1 MMSRD
6 SILKYTQFL
15 LIVLV
20 FVTADQWTKW
30 YASEW
35 LATQRP
41 GHFSHNIVLQVE
53 SEDAGKT
60 VEEYLGQTFKAN
72 SPEEVS
78 EIAQLYTRR
87 PDGRRIA
94 PDTALEAGDEIEVTR
109 REVVVIEGY
118 WDYQYTRNPGAAFG
132 ILSNADS
139 KWRRPFF
146 IVVSLL
152 AVLIILGLMRTVD
165 RRQQILIW
173 GLSFIAAGAIGN
185 FIDRIRFGYVI
196 DFIVWKYTDEYR
208 WPTFNIAD
216 VLICVGV
223 AFMIIEM
230 IRDGLRVRAAEKA
243 QLEEKPSTN
252 S

>member
-1 MMSRD
+1 MSRD
-6 SILKYTQFL
+6 SILKYTQFF
-15 LIVLV
+15 LIILV
-20 FVTADQWTKW
+20 FVGIDQWTKY

-41 GHFSHNIVLQVE
+41 GHFSHNIVLQIDE
-53 SEDAGKT
+53 ENAGKT
-60 VEEYLGQTFKAN
+60 VEEYLGATFRAN
-72 SPEEVS
+72 TPEEVRNIS
-78 EIAQLYTRR
+78 ERYTRR

-94 PDTALEAGDEIEVTR
+94 PDTILKGGDEIEVTR

-132 ILSNADS
+132 ILANADS

-152 AVLIILGLMRTVD
+152 AVVIILGLLRTVYW
-165 RRQQILIW
+165 RQQILVW

-196 DFIVWKYTDEYR
+196 DFVVWKYTDEHR
-208 WPTFNIAD
+208 WPTFNVAD
-216 VLICVGV
+216 ALICIGV
-223 AFMIIEM
+223 ALMIIEM
-230 IRDGLRVRAAEKA
+230 IRDGLRARAAGPTA
-243 QLEEKPSTN
+243 VEEDAPASN

>member
-1 MMSRD
+1 MSRD
-6 SILKYTQFL
+6 SMIKYAQFL
-15 LIVLV
+15 LIILV
-20 FVTADQWTKW
+20 FVFADQWTKW

-41 GHFSHNIVLQVE
+41 GHFSHNIVLQV
-53 SEDAGKT
+53 DPDKAGTT
-60 VEEYLGQTFKAN
+60 VEQYLGETFKRNTAD
-72 SPEEVS
+72 EVS
-78 EIAQLYTRR
+78 QIAQQYTRR
-87 PDGRRIA
+87 PDGRRLA
-94 PDTALEAGDEIEVTR
+94 PDTVLEAGDEIEVTR

-146 IVVSLL
+146 IVVSFL
-152 AVLIILGLMRTVD
+152 AVLIILGLLRTVD

-173 GLSFIAAGAIGN
+173 GLSLIAAGAIGN

-208 WPTFNIAD
+208 WPTFNVAD
-216 VLICVGV
+216 ALICVGV

-230 IRDGLRVRAAEKA
+230 IRDALNARAEDKA
-243 QLEEKPSTN
+243 KLEEKAPSN

>member
-1 MMSRD
+1 MSRD

-15 LIVLV
+15 LIVLT
-20 FVTADQWTKW
+20 FVAVDQITKW

-53 SEDAGKT
+53 EEDAGKT
-60 VEEYLGQTFKAN
+60 VEEYLGQTFGAN
-72 SPEEVS
+72 SPEEVQA
-78 EIAQLYTRR
+78 IAQQHTRR
-87 PDGRRIA
+87 PDGRRLA
-94 PDTALEAGDEIEVTR
+94 PDMALEAGDEIEVTR

-132 ILSNADS
+132 ILSNSDS
-139 KWRRPFF
+139 SLRRPFF

-152 AVLIILGLMRTVD
+152 AVLIILGLLRSVPW
-165 RRQQILIW
+165 RQQILVW
-173 GLSFIAAGAIGN
+173 GLSLIAAGAVGN

-196 DFIVWKYTDEYR
+196 DFVVWKYTDEYR
-208 WPTFNIAD
+208 WPTFNVAD
-216 VLICVGV
+216 ALICIGV

-230 IRDGLRVRAAEKA
+230 IRDVFRARAESKA
-243 QLEEKPSTN
+243 ASEEEASATN